1 MYEWVK
7 DYVETQDMAAY
18 TGIPTKAAVIIG
30 SAAAS
35 YLSFEYFG
43 GEKCTSS
50 ASMKGKTCLI
60 TGCNTGIG
68 KETARDLSK
77 RGAKVILNCNSWKRS
92 LVCVGFLNLKSI
104 SRGFSTF

>member
-1 MYEWVK
+1 MFRISTNISYYIYHFYQFQISWGMYEWVK
-7 DYVETQDMAAY
+7 DYVETDDMAAY
-18 TGIPTKAAVIIG
+18 TGIPTKAAVILG
-30 SAAAS
+30 SAAGS

-43 GEKCTSS
+43 GGKCSSS

-77 RGAKVILNCNSWKRS
+77 RGAKVE
-92 LVCVGFLNLKSI
+92 
-104 SRGFSTF
+104 